1 MSDTTANPVIPRLT
15 GKFSL
20 YDTPDGGIHIAYL
33 PDGTEETQHLE
44 LPGKAIQLAKMLDSG
59 KMNPLSLMRMMGGQA

>member
-1 MSDTTANPVIPRLT
+1 MEANHPVARMT
-15 GKFSL
+15 GKFTL

-44 LPGKAIQLAKMLDSG
+44 LPGKAIRLAQALESG
-59 KMNPLSLMRMMGGQA
+59 KMNPAAMMRAFMGGGE